1 MCGRFS
7 LTVNEAE
14 LNERFR
20 LAAGSTPYVPRYN
33 CAPTQLLAVVTNE
46 NPQQLSY
53 LKWGLIPSWAKDS
66 AIGNKMINARAET
79 ILEKSSY
86 KTPFKRRRCLV
97 PSDGFYEWK
106 INGDKVPYRI
116 YLKNTKLFAFA
127 GLWERW
133 HAPNGEITDS
143 FTIITTAANH
153 FMKPIHE
160 RMPVIL
166 KREDEKQWL
175 ENDDLTLLTGLLKP
189 FDPAEMNAY
198 PVSKLI
204 NSPRNESPLVLER
217 AGLDNNTL
225 FSGL

>member
-20 LAAGSTPYVPRYN
+20 IAGGKAPYISRYN
-33 CAPTQLLAVVTNE
+33 CAPTQMLAVITNE
-46 NPQQLSY
+46 NSNHLSF
-53 LKWGLIPSWAKDS
+53 LKWGLIPSWAKSS

-106 INGDKVPYRI
+106 INGDKIPFRI
-116 YLKNTKLFAFA
+116 FLKNTKLFAFA
-127 GLWERW
+127 GLWDRW
-133 HAPNGEITDS
+133 HAPNGEVTDS
-143 FTIITTAANH
+143 FTIITTSAND

-166 KREDEKQWL
+166 RREDEKNWL
-175 ENDDLTLLTGLLKP
+175 EKDDLSLLTGLLMP
-189 FDPAEMNAY
+189 YDPAEMEAY

-204 NSPRNESPLVLER
+204 NSPRNESPLLLEK
-217 AGLDNNTL
+217 AEAENNNL
-225 FSGL
+225 FSGQ